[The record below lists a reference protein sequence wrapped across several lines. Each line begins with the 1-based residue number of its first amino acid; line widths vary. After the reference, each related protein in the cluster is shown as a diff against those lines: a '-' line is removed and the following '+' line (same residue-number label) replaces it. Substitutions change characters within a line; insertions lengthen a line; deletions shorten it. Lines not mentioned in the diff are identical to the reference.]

1 MTDNNLRRWG
11 AILTTGGLLQT
22 TAYLFYPASARASTI
37 RPAAAIAL
45 LGLALALPGLVAFG
59 RRLAAGAPRAGWAGI
74 GLVVLSLAALEIPHL
89 VLGLF
94 APHRLY
100 DLDAYHSGIF
110 GQMEFYSLMTLA
122 LGLIVLAVAAWRSP
136 TLGRVAFWLIVA
148 NLVVSTV
155 CNSVPALADALHTPA
170 PSYLLVAGLGVVM
183 LRAGAP
189 RSTATTRQ
197 PATTAAA

>member
-1 MTDNNLRRWG
+1 MTENTLRRWG

-22 TAYLFYPASARASTI
+22 VAYLFYPDSARASTI

-45 LGLALALPGLVAFG
+45 LGLCLALPGLVAFG
-59 RRLAAGAPRAGWAGI
+59 RGLAAGAPRTGWTGVT
-74 GLVVLSLAALEIPHL
+74 LVVLSLAALEIPHL

-100 DLDAYHSGIF
+100 DLDAYHSGVF
-110 GQMEFYSLMTLA
+110 GQMAFYALMTLA
-122 LGLIVLAVAAWRSP
+122 LGLVVLAVAAWRSP
-136 TLGRVAFWLIVA
+136 AFGRAASWLIVA
-148 NLVVSTV
+148 NLVISTI

-170 PSYLLVAGLGVVM
+170 PSYLLVAALGM
-183 LRAGAP
+183 TMIHTAGSRPA
-189 RSTATTRQ
+189 TTTRQ